1 MTAQPGPLPHAQHY
15 PHPEEGNIM
24 HVAEISAS
32 PRRRAP
38 VPGGPTAALLITAT
52 KTSDQVAVLHVE
64 LPAGAGMPE
73 HDHGASQI
81 VLIPLAGS
89 VELHHDGQAR
99 TLMAGMAAAHI
110 AIGERVGLANPG
122 TEPASLMVVASP
134 PEFAGRLAS
143 WPPA

>member
-1 MTAQPGPLPHAQHY
+1 
-15 PHPEEGNIM
+15 M
-24 HVAEISAS
+24 HIAEIATS

-38 VPGGPTAALLITAT
+38 VPGGPTAALLTTAE
-52 KTSDQVAVLHVE
+52 TSDQVAVLHVE
-64 LPAGAGMPE
+64 LPAGATMPE

-89 VELHHDGQAR
+89 VELHHNGQSR
-99 TLMAGMAAAHI
+99 TLTAGTAAAHI
-110 AIGERVGLANPG
+110 AIGERVSLANPG
-122 TEPASLMVVASP
+122 DQPASLMVVASP

>member
-1 MTAQPGPLPHAQHY
+1 
-15 PHPEEGNIM
+15 M
-24 HVAEISAS
+24 HVAEIATS

-38 VPGGPTAALLITAT
+38 VPGGPTAALLTTAV
-52 KTSDQVAVLHVE
+52 TSDQVAVLHIE
-64 LPAGAGMPE
+64 LPAGATMPE

-99 TLMAGMAAAHI
+99 TLTAGTAAAHI
-110 AIGERVGLANPG
+110 AVGERVGLANPG
-122 TEPASLMVVASP
+122 AEAASLMVVVSP
-134 PEFAGRLAS
+134 PEFAARLAS